1 MKIYSL
7 LTGKKN
13 STLKNKNIIKILN
26 QRIFLYPAKAALSV
40 KNIKGHFTSSD
51 SNIMLKE
58 TLKIGFNPIK
68 RPKILSK
75 KNSKHRDVLLH
86 SLKIIKLKYKIE
98 PDVLI
103 VLLANSPTIKSK
115 WIKDCLKMIR
125 NKNVDAVVPVLRN
138 NDHHPIRAK
147 QIKNGFLIF
156 FFKIKK
162 NTSTNRQDLTPSFFL
177 AHNFWVIKTKNIYK
191 NNGHLPWAFMGKNVV
206 PFEIKESID
215 IHEINDVDRCRKW
228 LSTNNTK

>member
-26 QRIFLYPAKAALSV
+26 QRIFLYPAKAELSV

-75 KNSKHRDVLLH
+75 KNSKHRD
-86 SLKIIKLKYKIE
+86 YKI
-98 PDVLI
+98 
-103 VLLANSPTIKSK
+103 
-115 WIKDCLKMIR
+115 
-125 NKNVDAVVPVLRN
+125 
-138 NDHHPIRAK
+138 
-147 QIKNGFLIF
+147 
-156 FFKIKK
+156 KI
-162 NTSTNRQDLTPSFFL
+162 
-177 AHNFWVIKTKNIYK
+177 
-191 NNGHLPWAFMGKNVV
+191 
-206 PFEIKESID
+206 
-215 IHEINDVDRCRKW
+215 
-228 LSTNNTK
+228 